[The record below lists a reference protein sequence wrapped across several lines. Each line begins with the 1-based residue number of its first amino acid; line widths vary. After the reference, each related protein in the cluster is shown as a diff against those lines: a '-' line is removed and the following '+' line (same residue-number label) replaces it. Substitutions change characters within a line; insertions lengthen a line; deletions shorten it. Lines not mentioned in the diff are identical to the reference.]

1 VTVTS
6 AHDLFGVDPAE
17 FVAARDALAREL
29 KASGRRDDAV
39 AVKAMR
45 RPSVPTWALNR
56 VARDDAAVVSALLTS
71 AATARSMQERAVEGN
86 ADGDA
91 LRSALA
97 DRRAAVRDVLALA
110 VAVIEASDRT
120 AASQQRQLE
129 STLTAVI
136 ASDRLSE
143 LLGIGELVDV
153 ADDEAD
159 DDLASLLGASM
170 PAGTSPRKASVPKPK
185 PKLTVVKQ
193 KPASAPSE
201 SPQAAKKLAEE
212 AKRAAERRR
221 DALRAVAAAERAARQ
236 AAAALDIA
244 QRKADAARTAEDEA
258 LRTHEA
264 AVATLDEARTH
275 LDALSD

>member
-29 KASGRRDDAV
+29 KASGRRDDAA

-110 VAVIEASDRT
+110 SAAIEASDRT

-129 STLTAVI
+129 STLAAVI

-153 ADDEAD
+153 AEDEAD

-170 PAGTSPRKASVPKPK
+170 PAGTSPGKPSAPKPK

-193 KPASAPSE
+193 RPASAPSE
-201 SPQAAKKLAEE
+201 SPQAAKKQAEE

-221 DALRAVAAAERAARQ
+221 DALRAVAAAERAVRQ

-264 AVATLDEARTH
+264 SVATLDEARTR